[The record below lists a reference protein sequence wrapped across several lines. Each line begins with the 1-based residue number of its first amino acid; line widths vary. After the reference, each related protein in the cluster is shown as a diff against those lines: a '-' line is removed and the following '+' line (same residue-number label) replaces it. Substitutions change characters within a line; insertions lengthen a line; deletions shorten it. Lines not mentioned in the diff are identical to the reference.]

1 MEFNNLEIVLIPV
14 DQITPYEGNARKH
27 TPKDVEQIRASIEAD
42 GFNDPLA
49 VWGERN
55 VIVEGH
61 GRLMAAKALGL
72 KVLPCIRLDH
82 LTDEQ
87 RREYAIRHNR
97 SAEFSTWDFELLAEE
112 IARLEAE
119 GMDLS
124 SLEFRLDREE
134 ETPMVLGGSG
144 AVEYGEED
152 FGDDRFEC
160 ECPVCGFR
168 FNEK

>member
-1 MEFNNLEIVLIPV
+1 MEELKIVKIPI
-14 DQITPYEGNARKH
+14 DQLTPYENNTRKH
-27 TPKDVEQIRASIEAD
+27 SQKDIDQIKEAILTD
-42 GFNDPLA
+42 GFNDPIGI
-49 VWGERN
+49 WGDRN

-61 GRLMAAKALGL
+61 GRLMACKQLGL
-72 KVLPCIRLDH
+72 KEVPCIRLDH

-87 RREYAIRHNR
+87 RKEYAIRHNR
-97 SAEFSTWDFELLAEE
+97 SAEFSTWDFKLLAEE
-112 IARLEAE
+112 IQMLEEE

-124 SLEFRLDREE
+124 GLDFHLDRENE
-134 ETPMVLGGSG
+134 EYTPPEGSG
-144 AVEYGEED
+144 AIEYGEEV